1 MKKYLL
7 LLSCAV
13 LFSFN
18 INVSAGEEYQ
28 NIDTAVEEM
37 RIISTLE
44 NDNRILDSEIER
56 CEKKKKGWIAA
67 TVIGGVGVVSTGV
80 AAGVQAGK
88 ISQEKAALQQKQ
100 SEYDDLKTKK
110 DNLTKQGE

>member
-1 MKKYLL
+1 MKIW
-7 LLSCAV
+7 SVFCAGV
-13 LFSFN
+13 IMLG
-18 INVSAGEEYQ
+18 IHNVMAEEYPDI
-28 NIDTAVEEM
+28 NTALEEQE
-37 RIISTLE
+37 IIRTLE

-88 ISQEKAALQQKQ
+88 INQEKAAIQTKQAEYNDLQ
-100 SEYDDLKTKK
+100 TKK
-110 DNLTKQGE
+110 ANIEE